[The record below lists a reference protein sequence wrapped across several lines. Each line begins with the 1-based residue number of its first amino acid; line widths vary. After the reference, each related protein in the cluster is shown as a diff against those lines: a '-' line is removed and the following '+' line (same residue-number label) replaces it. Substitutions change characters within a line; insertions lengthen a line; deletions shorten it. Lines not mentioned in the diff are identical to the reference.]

1 MFNVDYPIFRVVLIE
16 FLCTCIFY
24 NIRYFPVGKGHIL
37 SAVLQD
43 PLSVSERQFFQYIL
57 WIEVL
62 MKTLKKAIL
71 NLDAII
77 TCITLSL
84 CTILVNCNIFTRYLF
99 NSPIYWAEEVA
110 TSLFIWTV
118 FIGSAYAFR
127 TKAHLGVDVL
137 VKMLPPKSK
146 KVVNL
151 LIDLIEIA
159 VLIMLTYVS
168 AQYVMNSWHR
178 VTDVLMMPRW
188 YFAIAVPIGFGWS
201 LLYAI
206 YFFILDL
213 TGKAGKEEKSNG
225 A

>member
-1 MFNVDYPIFRVVLIE
+1 
-16 FLCTCIFY
+16 
-24 NIRYFPVGKGHIL
+24 
-37 SAVLQD
+37 
-43 PLSVSERQFFQYIL
+43 
-57 WIEVL
+57 

-151 LIDLIEIA
+151 LIGLIEIA
-159 VLIMLTYVS
+159 VLEIGRAS
-168 AQYVMNSWHR
+168 CRER
-178 VTDVLMMPRW
+178 V
-188 YFAIAVPIGFGWS
+188 
-201 LLYAI
+201 
-206 YFFILDL
+206 
-213 TGKAGKEEKSNG
+213 
-225 A
+225 

>member
-1 MFNVDYPIFRVVLIE
+1 
-16 FLCTCIFY
+16 
-24 NIRYFPVGKGHIL
+24 
-37 SAVLQD
+37 
-43 PLSVSERQFFQYIL
+43 
-57 WIEVL
+57 
-62 MKTLKKAIL
+62 MKTLVKAVL

-84 CTILVNCNIFTRYLF
+84 CTILVNCNIFSRYLF
-99 NSPIYWAEEVA
+99 NAPILWAEEVA

-146 KVVNL
+146 KVVGL
-151 LIDLIEIA
+151 IIDLIEIA
-159 VLIMLTYVS
+159 VLLMLTYVS
-168 AQYVMNSWHR
+168 AQYVMNSWTR

-188 YFAIAVPIGFGWS
+188 YFSIAVPIGFGWS

-206 YFFILDL
+206 YYFYLDL
-213 TGKAGKEEKSNG
+213 TGKGKEEESHDSG
-225 A
+225 VY